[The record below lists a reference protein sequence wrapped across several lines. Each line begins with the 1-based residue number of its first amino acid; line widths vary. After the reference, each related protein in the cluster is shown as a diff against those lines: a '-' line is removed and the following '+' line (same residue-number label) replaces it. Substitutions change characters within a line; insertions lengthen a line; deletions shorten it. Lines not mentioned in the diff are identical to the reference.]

1 MELVSIITP
10 TYNSEKFISETLM
23 SIINQTYSNWELLI
37 TDDNSSDSTVNI
49 INDFIVKDK
58 RIKLFQLNKNSGA
71 GVARNNSIYYA
82 QGKYISFCD
91 SDDQWK
97 ENKLELQIE
106 FMKRN
111 NLSFSYSAYDLVNE
125 SGLFKKTIYPPSHI
139 SFKKMLNNNYVGC
152 LTAIYDSEKLGKKY
166 MPKIRKRQDW
176 VLWLSILDEIKETK
190 GLNKSLAIYRDR
202 SGSISKNKLQM
213 LYYNW
218 KVYYHVLDYG
228 LIKSIFLIFNFIFF
242 YVIKKFK

>member
-1 MELVSIITP
+1 
-10 TYNSEKFISETLM
+10 
-23 SIINQTYSNWELLI
+23 
-37 TDDNSSDSTVNI
+37 
-49 INDFIVKDK
+49 
-58 RIKLFQLNKNSGA
+58 
-71 GVARNNSIYYA
+71 
-82 QGKYISFCD
+82 
-91 SDDQWK
+91 
-97 ENKLELQIE
+97 
-106 FMKRN
+106 
-111 NLSFSYSAYDLVNE
+111 
-125 SGLFKKTIYPPSHI
+125 
-139 SFKKMLNNNYVGC
+139 MLNNNYVGC

-218 KVYYHVLDYG
+218 KVYYHVLGYG
-228 LIKSIFLIFNFIFF
+228 LVKSIFLIFNFIFF